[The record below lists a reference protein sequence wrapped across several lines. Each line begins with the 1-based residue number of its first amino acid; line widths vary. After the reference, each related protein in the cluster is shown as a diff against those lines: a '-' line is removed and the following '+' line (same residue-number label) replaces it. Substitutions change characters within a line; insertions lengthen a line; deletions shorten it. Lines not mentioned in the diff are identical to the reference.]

1 MKHGLQRFREKEC
14 RCNECL
20 QAMLAF
26 MRSGMVVDDPEVE
39 SWSREQIIR
48 YREGK

>member
-1 MKHGLQRFREKEC
+1 MKHGLQRFREEGC

-20 QAMLAF
+20 QAMLSF
-26 MRSGMVVDDPEVE
+26 MRSVKAVVDPEAE

-48 YREGK
+48 YREDK